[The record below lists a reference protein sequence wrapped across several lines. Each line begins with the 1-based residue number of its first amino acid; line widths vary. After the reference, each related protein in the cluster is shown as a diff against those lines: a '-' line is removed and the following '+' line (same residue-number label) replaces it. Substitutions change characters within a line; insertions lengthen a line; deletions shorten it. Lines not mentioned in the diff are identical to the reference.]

1 MSPSP
6 RAILAI
12 ALAGVTLASA
22 LPDSASA
29 SCDVIPSAINEF
41 PSGLGST
48 NTPFAAPDQL
58 FQVRVRPQVCDAETT
73 GLKSPLTGA
82 CLAAS
87 SLRATFLFFDASLAA
102 AR

>member
-12 ALAGVTLASA
+12 ALAGVALASA

-48 NTPFAAPDQL
+48 TTPFAAPDQL
-58 FQVRVRPQVCDAETT
+58 FQVRVRPQVCDRESP
-73 GLKSPLTGA
+73 GLASGSG
-82 CLAAS
+82 CLAPNG
-87 SLRATFLFFDASLAA
+87 
-102 AR
+102 